1 MINGGS
7 NPMGFI
13 GWSGRLRVRTA
24 ACAVGGALALVAT
37 ACGGSESGGGGGD
50 DGKKPI
56 LIGMALAKTGPL
68 SPYDGQPGNAFL
80 LRLDEINKA
89 GGVDGRKIETKWID
103 TKSDKTTAASAATQ
117 LIGDGAVA
125 VLTTC
130 DFDFGSP
137 AAFQAKAQDI
147 PAISLCASSPK
158 NATPDIIGK
167 YGFSMGTGSDTEGVA
182 AAEWIMDKKP
192 WRRAYVLKDTSLEY
206 SKATAD
212 YFVARWKELG
222 GEIVGQDTFVG
233 GENVDISAQATR
245 AKGAAGNADVIY
257 IGSWNPGGSTAARQL
272 RNAGIDLPL
281 VGNQSSDGLLT
292 KEVAG
297 NISDYYS
304 TPLACIPSY
313 CTKGEGENQDKVQK
327 FFDDFK
333 AKYGEDLS
341 SSYPINGYDLGTVL
355 QKAIEKAGTVDPP
368 SKIAEAMET
377 MGSVEGINSTFQF
390 TEKCHRPV
398 GQSRI
403 ILRWNKG
410 EGEFEETVAAK
421 EIPDIGDASPCTGPQ
436 EGAE

>member
-13 GWSGRLRVRTA
+13 GGSGRLRVRTA
-24 ACAVGGALALVAT
+24 ACAVVGALALVAT
-37 ACGGSESGGGGGD
+37 ACGGSESGGGGG
-50 DGKKPI
+50 GGEGEPI
-56 LIGMALAKTGPL
+56 MIGIAGAKTGPL

-89 GGVDGRKIETKWID
+89 GGVNGRKLEAKWID
-103 TKSDKTTAASAATQ
+103 TKSDKTIAASAATQ
-117 LIGDGAVA
+117 LINDGAVA
-125 VLTTC
+125 ILTTC

-137 AAFQAKAQDI
+137 AAFQAKAQDV

-158 NATPDIIGK
+158 NATPAIIGK
-167 YGFSMGTGSDTEGVA
+167 YGFSMGTGSDTEGVS

-192 WRRAYVLKDTSLEY
+192 WRKAYVLKDTSLEY

-222 GEIVGQDTFVG
+222 GEIVGEDTFVG

-245 AKGAAGNADVIY
+245 AKAAESSADVIY

-272 RNAGIDLPL
+272 RNSGIALPL

-292 KEVAG
+292 KQVAG
-297 NISDYYS
+297 DISEYYS

-333 AKYGEDLS
+333 EKYGEDLS

-390 TEKCHRPV
+390 TKECHRPV
-398 GQSRI
+398 GQKRI

-421 EIPDIGDASPCTGPQ
+421 QIPDIGDASPCTGPQ
-436 EGAE
+436 SGAE